1 MLHIIQN
8 CVLFLT
14 ALSSFFVIS
23 VSNPVLSLLWLI
35 LSFGFSSIIFMI
47 FGIEFLSLLI
57 FMVYIGAIAVLFLFV
72 IMMLNIKIVE
82 ISSTYLRYLP
92 VSFFIIV
99 FFLFE
104 LALSMHLK
112 FNNNFFNE
120 YIDWIFFF
128 DYLGNLILFGLF
140 FYTFFNYFLILIAF
154 ILFISMLG
162 SIVLVVNWNEQPLNN
177 KMIYS
182 NLFYYKKRVTFVR
195 NKRKK
200 RWFWM

>member
-1 MLHIIQN
+1 MLHIVQN
-8 CVLFLT
+8 SVLFLT

-35 LSFGFSSIIFMI
+35 LSFGFSSILFMI

-92 VSFFIIV
+92 VSLFIIV

-104 LALSMHLK
+104 LIVSMYLK
-112 FNNNFFNE
+112 FDIVFSDN
-120 YIDWIFFF
+120 YIDWTLFF
-128 DYLGNLILFGLF
+128 DYNGNLSLFGLF
-140 FYTFFNYFLILIAF
+140 FYTFFNYFLVIVAF
-154 ILFISMLG
+154 ILFVSMLG
-162 SIVLVVNWNEQPLNN
+162 SIVLVVNWSEQPSYS

-182 NLFYYKKRVTFVR
+182 NLFYYKKKVTFVR

-200 RWFWM
+200 RWWWM